1 MKTIKKFLF
10 IMIVSLFAVVV
21 IPTKAA
27 TKDSAKD
34 QTGTSEFIPE
44 NPNVEDIYG
53 MEHTLTKGTTVT
65 NGKSKGQLINA
76 FEMKTDGITSKL
88 VTWAVQSSSTN
99 YTRANIIAAAKDY
112 EAKHPGWIV
121 TGGINADPYY
131 FKFGDQLGADG
142 SAACMPSPYYPM
154 VSDGDKLSVAKMEE

>member
-27 TKDSAKD
+27 TKESAKD

-53 MEHTLTKGTTVT
+53 M
-65 NGKSKGQLINA
+65 
-76 FEMKTDGITSKL
+76 
-88 VTWAVQSSSTN
+88 
-99 YTRANIIAAAKDY
+99 
-112 EAKHPGWIV
+112 
-121 TGGINADPYY
+121 
-131 FKFGDQLGADG
+131 
-142 SAACMPSPYYPM
+142 
-154 VSDGDKLSVAKMEE
+154 